1 MMSYSVV
8 AVPCSVVPDATRSHA
23 RLRRNACITTT
34 SLTPVMAYINR
45 AVPME
50 SEPKQTS
57 RPNLR
62 HYHRI
67 STKFAACIATV
78 ETPPSDSAPLDC
90 QLTNLSRAGVM
101 ALCNPDMI
109 RTLLPH
115 GASVGPR
122 RTVRVKVQF
131 DVPVDDIHKVQ
142 VAVECDVVYLRR
154 VSRDTFHLGMSF
166 VSFSEN
172 GQQYLDQYI
181 DEKLHRH

>member
-1 MMSYSVV
+1 
-8 AVPCSVVPDATRSHA
+8 
-23 RLRRNACITTT
+23 
-34 SLTPVMAYINR
+34 
-45 AVPME
+45 ME

-67 STKFAACIATV
+67 STKFAAQIATI
-78 ETPPSDSAPLDC
+78 EHLLSDQPPLDC

-101 ALCNPDMI
+101 ALCSPDMVK
-109 RTLLPH
+109 TLLPR

-122 RTVRVKVQF
+122 QAVRVKVQF
-131 DVPVDDIHKVQ
+131 DVPVVNVHKVQ
-142 VAVECDVVYLRR
+142 IEAECDVVYLRR

-166 VSFSEN
+166 VSFSDN

-181 DEKLHRH
+181 DKELYRR